1 VPIRLD
7 RDRVDHRHNTVTGAL
22 RMVDF
27 TIGSTRDGCS
37 PGNPPT
43 QTNEVAACWFHTHPN
58 TSAEGYDKGP
68 SPADRNFATNRNC
81 PGVVRSQLGGL
92 TWFGPVLN

>member
-1 VPIRLD
+1 
-7 RDRVDHRHNTVTGAL
+7 
-22 RMVDF
+22 MVDF